1 MMDIKTVGEAF
12 VKFLQDKNVGVF
24 GTDLFL
30 GEMPLDAPDD
40 AWLVTVGGGTP
51 ELVTVDGSMIK
62 LYTFNIYHRS
72 LAGKEIERE
81 LFSLE
86 EDLNCSTCVT
96 LDGFDTIYSRATNF
110 AQDTDLENENRRIGL
125 LQAQVRL
132 FKQNT
137 TQIS

>member
-1 MMDIKTVGEAF
+1 MDTQTVGEAF
-12 VKFLQDKNVGVF
+12 VKFLQDKGIGTF

-30 GEMPLDAPDD
+30 GQFPLNAPDD
-40 AWLVTVGGGTP
+40 AWMVEVSGGTA
-51 ELVTVDGSMIK
+51 ELVTIDDSMIK

-86 EDLNCSTCVT
+86 EDLNCNTCVQ
-96 LDGFDTIYSRATNF
+96 LDGFDTIYSRATQF
-110 AQDTDLENENRRIGL
+110 AQDQDFENENRRIGL

-132 FKQNT
+132 FKEK

>member
-1 MMDIKTVGEAF
+1 MDIQTVGEAF
-12 VKFLQDKNVGVF
+12 IKFLQDKGIGTF

-30 GEMPLDAPDD
+30 GELPLEAPDD
-40 AWLVTVGGGTP
+40 AWLVTVGGGNP
-51 ELVTVDGSMIK
+51 ELVTVDGSMLK

-72 LAGKEIERE
+72 TAGKEIERE

-86 EDLNCSTCVT
+86 ESLNCATCIN
-96 LDGFDTIYSRATNF
+96 LQGFETIYSRATNF
-110 AQDTDLENENRRIGL
+110 AQDVDLENENRRIGL

-132 FKQNT
+132 FKQK

>member
-1 MMDIKTVGEAF
+1 MDIQTVGEAF
-12 VKFLQDKNVGVF
+12 VSFLQGKGIGTF

-30 GEMPLDAPDD
+30 GEMPQEAPDN
-40 AWLVTVGGGTP
+40 AWLVVVGGGNP
-51 ELVTVDGSMIK
+51 EKVTLDGSMIK

-86 EDLNCSTCVT
+86 EDLNCATCVN
-96 LDGFDTIYSRATNF
+96 LEGFETIYSRATNF
-110 AQDTDLENENRRIGL
+110 AQDIDLEKENRRIGL

-137 TQIS
+137 QIS

>member
-1 MMDIKTVGEAF
+1 MDIQTVGEAF
-12 VKFLQDKNVGVF
+12 VDFLQDKGVGTF

-30 GEMPLDAPDD
+30 GELPLSAPDNS
-40 AWLVTVGGGTP
+40 WLVIVGGGNP
-51 ELVTVDGSMIK
+51 ETVTIDGSMIK

-86 EDLNCSTCVT
+86 EELNCANCVN
-96 LDGFDTIYSRATNF
+96 LDGFETIYSRATNF
-110 AQDTDLENENRRIGL
+110 AQDIDLENENRRIGL

-137 TQIS
+137 QIS